1 MRKKISL
8 LLGFIALAVFA
19 AAAFAPAHY
28 EVKQKYVLGAME
40 AGIT

>member
-28 EVKQKYVLGAME
+28 EV
-40 AGIT
+40 